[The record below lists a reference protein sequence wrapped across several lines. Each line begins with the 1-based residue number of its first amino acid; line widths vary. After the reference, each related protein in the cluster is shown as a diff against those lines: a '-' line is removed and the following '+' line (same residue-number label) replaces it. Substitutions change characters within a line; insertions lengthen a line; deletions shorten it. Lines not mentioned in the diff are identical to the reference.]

1 MILLLLL
8 LADEPNKPPKLA
20 VQKEVHATAG
30 AELDVA
36 VNATDPEGEA
46 LSYAV
51 ENLPAGAR
59 FVDKTGDLLWTPTND
74 DAGIHDVTLSASDG
88 HNTTYALVRIFVAAR
103 PKLAIQVPS
112 TETLEVGKPFS
123 LLVTT
128 NAPTARLD
136 VTGLPEGATFDAHT
150 IAFTPSDVGDHPVHI
165 VAATADE
172 KVEHD
177 LVLHVRPP
185 REEWM
190 SYALPGVGYS
200 AYLPFGSAD
209 VGLMQGPSF
218 ELVVVQWVHRND
230 NMGPS
235 HGRVAL
241 KADLLFPLNDGGE
254 PAIVYAASLALSL
267 ERNPERSFLLPYFAV
282 DVGGLYQKKLGNA
295 FQVTPSVGV
304 HLFQNRNVFVSLDAG
319 YLLALPSLEK
329 LHGPRVA
336 LSGNF
341 TLW

>member
-1 MILLLLL
+1 MLAVIALLLV
-8 LADEPNKPPKLA
+8 DTPNKPPKLG
-20 VQKEVHATAG
+20 VQKEVHALAG
-30 AELDVA
+30 TELDVA
-36 VNATDPEGEA
+36 VNATDPDGDA
-46 LSYAV
+46 LTYGV

-59 FVDKTGDLLWTPTND
+59 FVDKTGDLLWTPKNEDVGT
-74 DAGIHDVTLSASDG
+74 HDVTLFASDG
-88 HNTTYALVRIFVAAR
+88 QNTTYALVRLVIAAR
-103 PKLAIQVPS
+103 PKLAIQVPA

-123 LLVTT
+123 YLITT
-128 NAPTARLD
+128 NEPNAQLE
-136 VTGLPEGATFDAHT
+136 VTGAPFDGHT
-150 IAFTPSDVGDHPVHI
+150 LTFTPSDVGDHSVHI
-165 VAATADE
+165 VASTSDE
-172 KVEHD
+172 RVERD
-177 LVLHVRPP
+177 LNLHVRPP
-185 REEWM
+185 REVWE

-200 AYLPFGSAD
+200 AYLPFGSSD

-235 HGRVAL
+235 HGRVSA
-241 KADLLFPLNDGGE
+241 KADLLFPLND
-254 PAIVYAASLALSL
+254 PANPALVYAASLALSL
-267 ERNPERSFLLPYFAV
+267 ERNPERSFLLPFFAV

-304 HLFQNRNVFVSLDAG
+304 HLFQNRNVFISLDAG
-319 YLLALPSLEK
+319 YLLALPALEK